1 MIVKS
6 YELNKV
12 NLDENKFILLYGKN
26 DGHKIEIINLLT
38 KNVSKISRYE
48 ESDILYNE
56 NHFLDDLL
64 NRSLFDEQKIIVI
77 QRSSEKIIN
86 GKVYPIVYRS
96 ECKKCRRT
104 GGKANSSAAKKLMKQ
119 LNMTRPKTPIP
130 CHCCKKVTKRL
141 TFDHDHTTNKFRGWL
156 CYQCN
161 SAIGN
166 LGDSIEGLTRALEY
180 LTRAE
185 KIK

>member
-1 MIVKS
+1 MEKRK
-6 YELNKV
+6 L
-12 NLDENKFILLYGKN
+12 FIRAIGYIIKN
-26 DGHKIEIINLLT
+26 MKKCRICKEYKMVTTEFHKC
-38 KNVSKISRYE
+38 
-48 ESDILYNE
+48 
-56 NHFLDDLL
+56 
-64 NRSLFDEQKIIVI
+64 
-77 QRSSEKIIN
+77 SSEKIIN

-96 ECKKCRRT
+96 ECKKCRRI
-104 GGKANSSAAKKLMKQ
+104 GGKAHSSAAKKLMKQ

-180 LTRAE
+180 LKRAE